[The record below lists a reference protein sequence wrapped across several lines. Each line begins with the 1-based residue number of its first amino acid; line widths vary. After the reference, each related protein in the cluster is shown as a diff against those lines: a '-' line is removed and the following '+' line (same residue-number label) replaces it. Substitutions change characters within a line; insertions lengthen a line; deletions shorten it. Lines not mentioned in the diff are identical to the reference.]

1 MSLDLPSLLDE
12 LQSLPATLG
21 VFETMTYHEPKNAPG
36 QGVTYAMWVDAIDP
50 VQSSGLAA
58 TSVRIA
64 FTVRLYTNMVQEP
77 QDDIDTVMLQA
88 VSDLMNAY
96 SGGFTLASEAREI
109 DLLGQFGAA
118 LSAKAGYLN
127 QNNNLYRVMTLVVP
141 VIVDDAWDQ
150 EA

>member
-1 MSLDLPSLLDE
+1 MTLDLPSLLDE

-21 VFETMTYHEPKNAPG
+21 VFETLTYHEPKSSPG
-36 QGVTYAMWVDAIDP
+36 HGVTFAMWVDAIDP
-50 VQSSGLAA
+50 VQSSGLAS

-64 FTVRLYTNMVQEP
+64 FTVRLYSNMVQE
-77 QDDIDTVMLQA
+77 DEDSIDPVMLQA

-96 SGGFTLASEAREI
+96 SGGFTLGGEAREI

-141 VIVDDAWDQ
+141 VIVNDAFDQ